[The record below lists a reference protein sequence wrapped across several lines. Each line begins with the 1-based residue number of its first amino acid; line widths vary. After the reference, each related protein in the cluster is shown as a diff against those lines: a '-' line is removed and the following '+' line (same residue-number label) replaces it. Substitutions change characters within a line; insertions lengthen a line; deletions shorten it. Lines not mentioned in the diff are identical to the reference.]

1 MNSKIP
7 IKGVFFDLYGTIL
20 EYGDMVKAWDEWLGE
35 FQRQMET
42 VGFITSS
49 EEFSRLCNGFFSGQD
64 PPKEGDLT
72 SFEIRIKFFCQRLG
86 VKVDAEQIKK
96 IGHKTVSVWQSYV
109 DVDPEAKEVI
119 CRLQEKVKTG
129 LISNFDHPPH
139 VYNLLEK
146 YGLKECFD
154 VVVVSGAVGV
164 KKPDPGIFQ
173 IALHRTGLDPREV
186 IYVGDAEVDIRG
198 ALKSA
203 MIPVLIKRP
212 GAENNHEAARDYRS
226 GVADEEWS
234 AVDDFKGVR
243 VIKKLSDIFNLI

>member
-1 MNSKIP
+1 MTGEFP

-20 EYGDMVKAWDEWLGE
+20 KYGNMVKAWDEWLGE
-35 FQRQMET
+35 FQRQMEA
-42 VGFITSS
+42 VGFLTTRDD
-49 EEFSRLCNGFFSGQD
+49 FSRLCDGFFSGDD
-64 PPKEGDLT
+64 PPKDGDLT
-72 SFEIRIKFFCQRLG
+72 SFEIRIKLFCQKLN
-86 VKVDAEQIKK
+86 VIVEAEQIKN
-96 IGHKTVSVWQSYV
+96 IGHETVSVWQKYV
-109 DVDPEAKEVI
+109 SVDPEAKEVI
-119 CRLQEKVKTG
+119 GKLQERYKTG

-146 YGLKECFD
+146 YELKDCFD
-154 VVVVSGAVGV
+154 VVVVSGEYGV
-164 KKPDPGIFQ
+164 KKPDPGIFR

-203 MIPVLIKRP
+203 MKPVLIRRQ

-234 AVDDFKGVR
+234 VVDDFKGVK
-243 VIKKLSDIFNLI
+243 VINKLSEVFSLI